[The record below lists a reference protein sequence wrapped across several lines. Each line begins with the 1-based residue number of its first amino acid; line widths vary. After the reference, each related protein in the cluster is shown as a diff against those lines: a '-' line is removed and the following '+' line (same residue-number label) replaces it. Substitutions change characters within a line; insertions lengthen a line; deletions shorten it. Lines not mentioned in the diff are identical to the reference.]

1 MQETKNKIFCI
12 VGESYS
18 GKDKLVNDLHKI
30 DPNFYT
36 RVCSYTTRPKKEN
49 EIDGVDHYFVS
60 ISQFRKLRYDHRD
73 EVVAYNRI
81 DQKSSYG
88 YEYLTLLDDLKKSRL
103 YVVDPTGLEYLKTRF
118 YGSLDIVSIY
128 IYAPKRQREFRACG
142 IEGAAMTN
150 FKQRTEEEYRQFEI
164 FKNTKAYDYIIYNFN
179 GLESNSVLTLK
190 NIINFELSR
199 NNSEETNLFFNNEI
213 YKDKLSACLSIIK
226 DMELYYSYLTDDVY
240 IKSQY
245 KEYFDIVL
253 FLLLEKIN
261 QLP

>member
-1 MQETKNKIFCI
+1 
-12 VGESYS
+12 
-18 GKDKLVNDLHKI
+18 
-30 DPNFYT
+30 
-36 RVCSYTTRPKKEN
+36 
-49 EIDGVDHYFVS
+49 
-60 ISQFRKLRYDHRD
+60 
-73 EVVAYNRI
+73 
-81 DQKSSYG
+81 
-88 YEYLTLLDDLKKSRL
+88 
-103 YVVDPTGLEYLKTRF
+103 
-118 YGSLDIVSIY
+118 
-128 IYAPKRQREFRACG
+128 
-142 IEGAAMTN
+142 MTN